1 MKKLQSRYLF
11 DRCVL
16 LILALGI
23 LALLLLV
30 ALTVYIAEEPW
41 AIWAVLGGT
50 ALLGGAIYFGYRWV
64 YLPFRETEKMLE
76 LFVDGYS
83 MNSPYELRYPMSP
96 GMKHALEKLHSMLN
110 TRELINASKKQAQY
124 LALQNQINPHF
135 LYNTLEGIRGEALTA
150 GLDNVAK
157 MTEALS
163 TFFRYTI
170 SNVEQLVSLEDCL
183 LYTSRCV

>member
-1 MKKLQSRYLF
+1 
-11 DRCVL
+11 
-16 LILALGI
+16 
-23 LALLLLV
+23 
-30 ALTVYIAEEPW
+30 
-41 AIWAVLGGT
+41 
-50 ALLGGAIYFGYRWV
+50 
-64 YLPFRETEKMLE
+64 
-76 LFVDGYS
+76 
-83 MNSPYELRYPMSP
+83 
-96 GMKHALEKLHSMLN
+96 MKHALEKLHSMLN

-170 SNVEQLVSLEDCL
+170 SNVEQLVSLEDEL
-183 LYTSRCV
+183 RNIENY